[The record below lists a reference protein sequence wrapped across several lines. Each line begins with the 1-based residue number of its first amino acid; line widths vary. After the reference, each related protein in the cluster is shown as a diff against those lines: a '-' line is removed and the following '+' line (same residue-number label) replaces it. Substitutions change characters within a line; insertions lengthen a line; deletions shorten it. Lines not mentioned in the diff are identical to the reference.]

1 MGSTPNELC
10 EAYTG
15 NFMGRK
21 GVRTSL
27 KQFSLAKLKDAGGDG
42 FNVPEAK
49 TKESLQVRFRRACRG
64 HRAWHVKRE
73 ASKNL
78 GDPIGSWSCWDYSMM
93 RGFKTRTGKP

>member
-27 KQFSLAKLKDAGGDG
+27 KRFSLAKLKDAGGDG
-42 FNVPEAK
+42 VNEPEAK
-49 TKESLQVRFRRACRG
+49 TKES
-64 HRAWHVKRE
+64 
-73 ASKNL
+73 
-78 GDPIGSWSCWDYSMM
+78 
-93 RGFKTRTGKP
+93 